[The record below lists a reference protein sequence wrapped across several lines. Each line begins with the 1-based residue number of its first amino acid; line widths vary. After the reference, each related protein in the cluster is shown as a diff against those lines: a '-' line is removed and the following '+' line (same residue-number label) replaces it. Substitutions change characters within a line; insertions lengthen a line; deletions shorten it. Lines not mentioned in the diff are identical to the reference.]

1 MFEYP
6 ESIFWETIKPTH
18 LSLEPASQDD
28 DDEDVYA
35 GKIWVEFNGNISFLS
50 SYLVHAENAR
60 KWCKRRDSWKHC
72 WEKRAGIYSVF
83 SAKMN
88 KMRLKLSKT
97 WYLSNRS
104 DSNS

>member
-72 WEKRAGIYSVF
+72 WELLLQVLLLTQQWFQRTLLSMDKTTLF
-83 SAKMN
+83 AKN
-88 KMRLKLSKT
+88 V
-97 WYLSNRS
+97 
-104 DSNS
+104 